1 MFQTPFFLSPMIPIG
16 GYHMEKKRKMKI
28 MPMFLMNLVDI
39 ITIVINVKVNSTNIK
54 QFVPKLSHVMKYD
67 KI

>member
-1 MFQTPFFLSPMIPIG
+1 
-16 GYHMEKKRKMKI
+16 MEKKRKMKI